1 MTNSVIENI
10 RCSLERKELGLLGQ
24 RPAIYPSRQPGTK
37 SEEIDRFLDE
47 INKISGVAQKLEREN
62 ILCALESL
70 VSANGVR
77 KATVWQTARF
87 EQLGIENI
95 LNHLGVDVI
104 PSTAEKH
111 QIALCDLGITEADFL
126 LPETGTLVLNSSA
139 EKPRVTSLLPKI
151 HLAIVHSGMLRT
163 DLHQIFGE
171 ISVPPNYLV
180 FITGPSRTA
189 DIELTVTLGVH
200 GPKVLY
206 VWMID

>member
-1 MTNSVIENI
+1 MIGFPTMTNSVIENI

-126 LPETGTLVLNSSA
+126 LPETGTLVLKLHHCYQRFILRLSTQGCFEPTCIKSLVKYQFLQIIWSSSPVLVA
-139 EKPRVTSLLPKI
+139 RRILNLQSL
-151 HLAIVHSGMLRT
+151 
-163 DLHQIFGE
+163 
-171 ISVPPNYLV
+171 
-180 FITGPSRTA
+180 
-189 DIELTVTLGVH
+189 
-200 GPKVLY
+200 
-206 VWMID
+206 